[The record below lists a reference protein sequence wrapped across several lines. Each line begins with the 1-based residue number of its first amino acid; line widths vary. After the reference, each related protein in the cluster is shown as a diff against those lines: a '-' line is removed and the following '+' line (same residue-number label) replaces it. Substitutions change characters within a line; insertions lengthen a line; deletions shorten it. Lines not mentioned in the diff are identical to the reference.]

1 MATFTVYTHSL
12 AGSLDQLLDKG
23 GPFTVYTHS
32 LAGSL
37 DQLLDKGGPFTVYTH
52 SLAGSLDQLLDKG
65 GPFTEL
71 TVCNYTGQIIRGV
84 AYLHENGIIHRD
96 LKGANILVNQTGES
110 VLIADFGTAA
120 TLKTSTTVTGEFKDT
135 KGTAPFMAPEV
146 GYNIMVKTTH
156 IYMSSVTASG
166 IDSLMHITDMIRYH
180 M

>member
-1 MATFTVYTHSL
+1 MWSWNDYHSSLCLLAT
-12 AGSLDQLLDKG
+12 
-23 GPFTVYTHS
+23 
-32 LAGSL
+32 
-37 DQLLDKGGPFTVYTH
+37 FTVYTH

-71 TVCNYTGQIIRGV
+71 TVRNYTGQIIRGV

-146 GYNIMVKTTH
+146 GYIQYNGQNH
-156 IYMSSVTASG
+156 AYIYTCRQ
-166 IDSLMHITDMIRYH
+166 SLLLVLILWCISLTW
-180 M
+180 